1 MKKIFLS
8 VFFLVAV
15 FFPGKIWAA
24 ERISSLDVEFQVNQ
38 DASVDVSEE
47 IRYDFDEEKK
57 HGIFRNIPV
66 KYQARGGNY
75 SLRLSDISVTDEN
88 GNSYNFSKEHS
99 GGDVVL
105 KIGDADKFVTGQKTY
120 VIRYKVKRALNYFE
134 DHDEFYWNAIGDG
147 WEIPIQNIKARV
159 ILPEGVSDA
168 RMDCFVGHYGS
179 VENCSHDSSKN
190 VANFFVR
197 DLSPSEGFTVVAG
210 FPKGTVFEPSQSQKV
225 MGILRDNKIILFP
238 VIVFLVMF
246 FLWRAK
252 GRDPKGRETIIAQF
266 DVPDDL
272 APMEVGTLV
281 DEKAQN
287 KDLSAQ
293 IIHLAI
299 RGYLKIRRIE
309 TGMIFKGKDFEL
321 TKLKDE
327 GGLENEFDRELMV
340 GIFENSIVGE
350 KVKISDLKN
359 KFNKHVSDISS
370 AAYSSLVK
378 KGYFSRNPKLIRG
391 VYVGVAAAVAFF
403 GVFFG
408 SFLGFIGTVSCIV
421 SGLILFIFSFLM
433 PRKTKKGV
441 LVKEHALGLK
451 LYMTV
456 AEKDRM
462 EFHNAPEKDFNH
474 FEKLLPFA
482 MVLGVTEQW
491 AKQFKD
497 IFEEDPNWYSS
508 GAAGGFF
515 AMDLANDMNSL
526 STSTKSASSQ
536 ASSGGSGFSGGGSGG
551 GFGGGGGGSW

>member
-287 KDLSAQ
+287 KDLSA
-293 IIHLAI
+293 
-299 RGYLKIRRIE
+299 
-309 TGMIFKGKDFEL
+309 
-321 TKLKDE
+321 
-327 GGLENEFDRELMV
+327 
-340 GIFENSIVGE
+340 
-350 KVKISDLKN
+350 
-359 KFNKHVSDISS
+359 
-370 AAYSSLVK
+370 
-378 KGYFSRNPKLIRG
+378 
-391 VYVGVAAAVAFF
+391 
-403 GVFFG
+403 
-408 SFLGFIGTVSCIV
+408 
-421 SGLILFIFSFLM
+421 
-433 PRKTKKGV
+433 
-441 LVKEHALGLK
+441 
-451 LYMTV
+451 
-456 AEKDRM
+456 
-462 EFHNAPEKDFNH
+462 
-474 FEKLLPFA
+474 
-482 MVLGVTEQW
+482 
-491 AKQFKD
+491 
-497 IFEEDPNWYSS
+497 
-508 GAAGGFF
+508 
-515 AMDLANDMNSL
+515 
-526 STSTKSASSQ
+526 
-536 ASSGGSGFSGGGSGG
+536 
-551 GFGGGGGGSW
+551 